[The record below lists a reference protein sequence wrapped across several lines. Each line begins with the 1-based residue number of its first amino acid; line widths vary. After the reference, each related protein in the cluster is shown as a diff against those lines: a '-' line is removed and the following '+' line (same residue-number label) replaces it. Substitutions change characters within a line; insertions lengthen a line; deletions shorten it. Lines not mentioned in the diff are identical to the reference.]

1 MLLEM
6 RILGLDVGDKYIGVA
21 VSDGLGLTAQGVK
34 TIKRDNYGKELMTI
48 IEEYEVGSIVVGLP
62 KMLNGS
68 IGLQGEKVLKFVEE
82 LRALSGLPISMW
94 DERLST
100 VATERILLEADM
112 SRKKR
117 KTIRDKISA
126 VIILQGYL
134 DSLKF
139 RMNLHLAS
147 GRSHR
152 Q

>member
-1 MLLEM
+1 M
-6 RILGLDVGDKYIGVA
+6 RVLGLDVGDKYIGVA
-21 VSDGLGLTAQGVK
+21 VSDGLGLTAQGIK
-34 TIKRDNYGKELMTI
+34 TIKRDNCMEELMAI
-48 IEEYEVGSIVVGLP
+48 IKEYEVDSIVIGLP
-62 KMLNGS
+62 KMLDGS

-82 LRALSGLPISMW
+82 LKKLSGLPISMW

-134 DSLKF
+134 DSLKS
-139 RMNLHLAS
+139 RMNL
-147 GRSHR
+147 R